1 MDIINIIDAAQIG
14 FTLLGIAVL
23 LLLILSKKE
32 KTHKEVQEK

>member
-1 MDIINIIDAAQIG
+1 MDAAQIG

-32 KTHKEVQEK
+32 KAQKEMQRK